1 MCANGKRATGIVE
14 EMINRAKVTRD
25 RGKSGDAVDDHGV
38 SRDYEQT
45 KRNFEKTVSRATNSE
60 LTTTC

>member
-1 MCANGKRATGIVE
+1 MAGSVE
-14 EMINRAKVTRD
+14 EMINRAKVTRNQE
-25 RGKSGDAVDDHGV
+25 KSGDAVDDHEV